1 LLQNLLVKVLV
12 KLILHLRK
20 LHQVMAKE
28 MLKRKDGSYPREV
41 SGITSVLLKVL
52 ERNLLKLC

>member
-1 LLQNLLVKVLV
+1 
-12 KLILHLRK
+12 
-20 LHQVMAKE
+20 MAKE

-52 ERNLLKLC
+52 ERNLLKLCRNKRRRLKLLLKRNSNGNNK